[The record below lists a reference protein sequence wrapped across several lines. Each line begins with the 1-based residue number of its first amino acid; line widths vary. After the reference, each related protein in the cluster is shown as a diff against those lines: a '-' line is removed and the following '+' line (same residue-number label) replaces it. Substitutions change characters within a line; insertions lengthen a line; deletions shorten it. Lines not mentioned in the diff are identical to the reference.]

1 MSNNLLQLDLVRT
14 SPDSLS
20 RMACPPLEVILAAV
34 ETDGNAIRHVDPRW
48 LGKGS
53 TPAGKELEDL
63 RLAAVRRNGFAI
75 RHIDSPS
82 LELRLE
88 AVRQDPMAL
97 EFIRF
102 KPRAVV
108 LEAINRNPSS
118 VRFLRSV
125 PDWARR
131 LIESSTGN
139 WVEFY
144 LAA

>member
-1 MSNNLLQLDLVRT
+1 MANEKLQLELVRT

-20 RMACPPLEVILAAV
+20 RMVKPCLEVIRA
-34 ETDGNAIRHVDPRW
+34 DGNAIRHVEPSW
-48 LGKGS
+48 LGGGS
-53 TPAGKELEDL
+53 AAGDELEAL
-63 RLAAVRRNGFAI
+63 RLAAVRRDGFAI

-82 LELRLE
+82 LPVRLA

-97 EFIRF
+97 EFIRH

-108 LEAINRNPSS
+108 AEAISRDPRS
-118 VRFLRSV
+118 VRFLRRV